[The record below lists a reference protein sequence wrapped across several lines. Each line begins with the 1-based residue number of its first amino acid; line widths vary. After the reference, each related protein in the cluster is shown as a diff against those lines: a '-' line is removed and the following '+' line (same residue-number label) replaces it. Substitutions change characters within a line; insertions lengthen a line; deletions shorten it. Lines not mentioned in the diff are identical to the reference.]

1 MEKKIER
8 TDSKLPK
15 EGEDILI
22 AQDKISDA
30 YFEIRYIERMHLF
43 EKEYNNIMRDL
54 MLIMPTSPADWNLDF
69 DFINGV
75 PRMVPDLQNTQDQRA
90 AISAYT
96 LKGTIPGK
104 KEEGIGWSQ
113 LYDKE
118 NTIYSHWSLGDG
130 VLFL

>member
-1 MEKKIER
+1 
-8 TDSKLPK
+8 
-15 EGEDILI
+15 
-22 AQDKISDA
+22 
-30 YFEIRYIERMHLF
+30 
-43 EKEYNNIMRDL
+43 MRDL
-54 MLIMPTSPADWNLDF
+54 MVIMPTSAADWNLDF

-75 PRMVPDLQNTQDQRA
+75 PRMVTDIQNTQDQRA

-118 NTIYSHWSLGDG
+118 NTILNIDNEIKQKIQERASSPENSTQGYMPLYTPNEKGIEITI
-130 VLFL
+130 LRT